1 MIAKRVALVTGAAR
15 GIGRAIATN
24 LAQDHALALTYLKT
38 DPGPLLAEWPET
50 LALKADLTEPDAET
64 TVIAKVLDRFGRID
78 TLVMNAGLVAGD
90 TDPDAERAF
99 DLHVAANDRLLRAAL
114 PHLSRGASIVAIS
127 SVNAVLPARGAALYS
142 ASKAALNTW
151 VRAMAKELG
160 PRGIRVNAVAP
171 GATELPEAPR
181 DPKLVDQFAAM
192 TALGRVATPDD
203 IAAPVRFLCSDA
215 ARHITG
221 EILTVSGGYRL

>member
-1 MIAKRVALVTGAAR
+1 MTKPVALIVGGGS
-15 GIGRAIATN
+15 GIGADSARKLSDIGYDVAVLSSSGKGEALGTELGGLGFTGSN
-24 LAQDHALALTYLKT
+24 L
-38 DPGPLLAEWPET
+38 
-50 LALKADLTEPDAET
+50 EPDDLQAFVDAT
-64 TVIAKVLDRFGRID
+64 MDRFGRID